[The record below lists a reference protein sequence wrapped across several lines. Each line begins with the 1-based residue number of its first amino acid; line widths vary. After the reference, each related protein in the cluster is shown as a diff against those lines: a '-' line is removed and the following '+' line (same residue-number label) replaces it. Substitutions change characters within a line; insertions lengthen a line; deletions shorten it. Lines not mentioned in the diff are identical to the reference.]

1 MTKKTISIEKIYNI
15 FKKYGD
21 IDLTVNTP
29 YGYKHIEACDIT
41 SYNSDVMKVTTNNG
55 MSVEVSPDHLL
66 KSKNG
71 KFIKTITANPGQEI
85 QTIDGN
91 SKIKTIE
98 LLPHKLDLM
107 DIQVNDVHQYYS
119 NGIVSHNSSIWDALS
134 FCIFDKSARTSTSKK
149 ILNTR
154 KDNFYCKFEFEIDG
168 IRYFI
173 ERVAKWTRKKT
184 NLKVDV
190 NFWKE
195 IGGVE
200 ESLNGEQRRDTNSN
214 IEEYLGTFE
223 DFILTTL
230 SLQGNHAL
238 FIDKKQTERKETL
251 SQFIGVDVFDKLY
264 QIASDENRDNAA
276 VIRKFKA
283 DEFNSNLAEVETSL
297 IKTTNEHKLCSI
309 ELAQYT
315 KTSDEL
321 TDKIVEL
328 NGQLVKLNPDL
339 VDIEELRKRKIR
351 LTTSKDELLHKQDV
365 TESRINQLEL
375 KQISLDELIDTYD
388 EEKLESDIKKLKLI
402 VDQLQK
408 CNSELDKYQIKH
420 DALLDKKAHLDS
432 HKYNPECDICMENST
447 SILASK
453 ELVTN
458 ELNELDET
466 IQTYTLKSKKLAESV
481 ELLSPVKGD
490 WKLLQDAHL
499 SEQAVDRELTTL
511 ISRLSSYEIE
521 EVKLTTK
528 IAQQDKLILEYHTN
542 ESQIKENNKIHKK
555 INQTADELAIERKTI
570 KRLNT
575 ELLTLTGRLS
585 TLTSKKQSIEDS
597 INEVKALEE
606 QTKLYEFYLNAVSKD
621 GISYELIK
629 KALPMIEGEVNNILS
644 QIVEFGIQLEVDGR
658 NINATLVYGDNK
670 WPLEMCGGMER
681 FISGLA
687 IRVALINVCNLP
699 RPNFLVIDEG
709 FGTLDNENLQSL
721 FLLFTYLKTQFDFVM
736 IISHIDSMRDVVDQ
750 LIEIKKVDGFSHVKF

>member
-1 MTKKTISIEKIYNI
+1 MIKKKISIGKIHDV

-21 IDLTVNTP
+21 LGLNVNTP
-29 YGYKHIEACDIT
+29 YGYKHIEACEIT
-41 SYNSDVMKVTTNNG
+41 SYNSDVVRVTTENKL
-55 MSVEVSPDHLL
+55 SVEVSPDHLL

-71 KFIKTITANPGQEI
+71 KFVKTITLHPGQKL
-85 QTIDGN
+85 QTIFGN
-91 SKIKTIE
+91 SKVKTVE
-98 LLPHKLDLM
+98 LLPKKLDLM
-107 DIQVNDVHQYYS
+107 DIQVADVHQYYS

-190 NFWKE
+190 NFWKTV
-195 IGGVE
+195 GGID

-230 SLQGNHAL
+230 SLQGNNAL

-251 SQFIGVDVFDKLY
+251 SQFIGVDIFDKLY
-264 QIASDENRDNAA
+264 QVASDENRDNTA

-283 DEFNSNLAEVETSL
+283 VEFSSNLAEIETAL
-297 IKTTNEHKLCSI
+297 VNTTNEQKLCSI
-309 ELAQYT
+309 ELNQYT
-315 KTSDEL
+315 KDGDEL

-328 NGQLVKLNPDL
+328 NSQLVKLNPEL
-339 VDIEELRKRKIR
+339 VDIDELRRRKSKLI
-351 LTTSKDELLHKQDV
+351 TSKDELLHKQNV
-365 TESRINQLEL
+365 TESRIAELEL

-388 EEKLESDIKKLKLI
+388 EEKLESDVTKLRLI
-402 VDQLQK
+402 FDQLQK
-408 CNSELDKYQIKH
+408 CNSELDKYQIKYE
-420 DALLDKKAHLDS
+420 ALLDKKSHLDS
-432 HKYNPECDICMENST
+432 HKYNPNCEICMENST
-447 SILASK
+447 SILESK
-453 ELVTN
+453 EVVTKELTELSGTIN
-458 ELNELDET
+458 E
-466 IQTYTLKSKKLAESV
+466 YTEKQAKLSNSV
-481 ELLSPVKGD
+481 SLLSHVKDD
-490 WKLLQDAHL
+490 WKLLQDAHS

-528 IAQQDKLILEYHTN
+528 ITQQDKLIAEYHTN
-542 ESQIKENNKIHKK
+542 ETQIKENNKIHKK
-555 INQTADELAIERKTI
+555 INQTSDELSSVRKTI
-570 KRLNT
+570 QRLNT

-606 QTKLYEFYLNAVSKD
+606 QTKLYDFYLNAVSKD

-629 KALPMIEGEVNNILS
+629 KALPMIEGEVNNILN
-644 QIVEFGIQLEVDGR
+644 QIVEFGIQLEVDGK

-709 FGTLDNENLQSL
+709 FGTLDSENMQSL

-736 IISHIDSMRDVVDQ
+736 IISHIDTMRDVVDQ